1 MELRRLSIKAFGKF
15 KDFHLS
21 FKPGLN
27 VIYGPNESGKT
38 TLYSF
43 VRSCL
48 CGLSEAELARYQPW
62 DGSELGGELVIVQ
75 NEGEKALNC
84 QTINRLLERN
94 LADSLLFFSDEE
106 DVTIQKAQDSI
117 TARLKSN
124 LQRIEEAQLMRDLLE
139 KVPVYSE
146 KLLSEKKRLEEEL
159 IQLKRE
165 IEKLHQDRQKLFLR
179 CEEASR
185 IRYRLSILEEE
196 RAKLQAQLT
205 HLEENFR
212 RRLEEIER
220 DIAKELERVKDSIEK
235 EMSLPMLN
243 DEQYKRLHE
252 VKFQL
257 EEKEKALKE
266 RTAGLKELS
275 NLLQKITLERD
286 ELLRTLRGEDLETFR
301 LKLKNLKLSY
311 KLLETNAKQLQEFE
325 SRYESHWKSFENLNE
340 SSLERL
346 EQEAS
351 MDLNQEEQ
359 QLQDRLRSFQEQA
372 VQFRIKIRRLRIES
386 VIMLFTAAMFTVF
399 GFVLSNWWFVLSG
412 GMGFGSIFAVLSA
425 YKSDKKLAEVEEDAI
440 KCQLE
445 LRAIEKRKASA
456 LQKFL
461 SNFGVRGFAELK
473 ESYKRYKDWLRE
485 RDKFEQL
492 RKDLE
497 KESKDLLKE
506 LKQYGAAEITD
517 VPSVILRLEEII
529 SQIDERNVRIA
540 QLKENLERMKNDVT
554 MLEQEL
560 RSKTHE
566 LKQLL
571 SDLDLADLD
580 EVEVAWERRR
590 HIESLTLQ
598 KESLEHM
605 KKCVEMVNL
614 DCLSKRYTDLSDMMK
629 EKNKLEGLLVSTQ
642 EELIKLRADLE
653 KLEKDAEEDLLTEK
667 ILDTLKR
674 YSLVQGELLILG
686 KKLERS
692 QPLLHFLSGE
702 LEKLTGSYVRNF
714 TNLFINIFKR
724 FSKMAEDVIVDKDL
738 SIRIS
743 ARNELQLIKNV
754 LSRATLDQLMF
765 SYKLALYEAM
775 ELPESLPLIIDNFL
789 IRFDEERLRSAA
801 DILKECSRKRQIVLM
816 TSDRKL
822 IDLLKVEPIAV
833 LQA

>member
-1 MELRRLSIKAFGKF
+1 MSIEGFGKF

-38 TLYSF
+38 TLYNF

-62 DGSELGGELVIVQ
+62 DGSELGGELVIVRD
-75 NEGEKALNC
+75 GEERVLNC
-84 QTINRLLERN
+84 QTIDRLLERN
-94 LADSLLFFSDEE
+94 LADSLLFLSDEE

-124 LQRIEEAQLMRDLLE
+124 LQRVEEAQLMKDLLE

-146 KLLSEKKRLEEEL
+146 KLLSGKKRLEEEL
-159 IQLKRE
+159 IQLKCE
-165 IEKLHQDRQKLFLR
+165 IEKLQQARQKLFLR
-179 CEEASR
+179 CEEASK
-185 IRYRLSILEEE
+185 IRRRLSMLEEE

-205 HLEENFR
+205 HLEKNFR
-212 RRLEEIER
+212 RRLEEIELE
-220 DIAKELERVKDSIEK
+220 ITEELERVKDSIEK
-235 EMSLPMLN
+235 ETSLPMLN

-266 RTAGLKELS
+266 RTAKLKELS
-275 NLLQKITLERD
+275 NLLQKTTLERD
-286 ELLRTLRGEDLETFR
+286 ELLETLKGEDLETFR

-311 KLLETNAKQLQEFE
+311 KLFETNAKQLQEFE
-325 SRYESHWKSFENLNE
+325 SKYESHWKSFESLSE

-351 MDLNQEEQ
+351 ADLNQEEQ
-359 QLQDRLRSFQEQA
+359 QLQDRLRSLQERA
-372 VQFRIKIRRLRIES
+372 AQFKIKIRRLRIGS
-386 VIMLFTAAMFTVF
+386 VIMLFTAVIFTVF

-412 GMGFGSIFAVLSA
+412 GLGFGSIFAVLSA
-425 YKSDKKLAEVEEDAI
+425 YKSDKKLAEVEEDSI
-440 KCQLE
+440 RCQLE
-445 LRAIEKRKASA
+445 LRAIEKRKASV
-456 LQKFL
+456 LHKFL
-461 SNFGVRGFAELK
+461 SNFGVKGFVELK
-473 ESYKRYKDWLRE
+473 ESYERYKNWLRE

-506 LKQYGAAEITD
+506 LKQYGATEVTD

-529 SQIDERNVRIA
+529 SQIDEKNVRIA
-540 QLKENLERMKNDVT
+540 QLKEHLERMKSDVT
-554 MLEQEL
+554 TLEQEL
-560 RSKTHE
+560 RSKVHE

-571 SDLDLADLD
+571 SDLGLADFD
-580 EVEVAWERRR
+580 EVEVAWKRR
-590 HIESLTLQ
+590 HHVENLTLR
-598 KESLEHM
+598 KESLEYM

-614 DCLSKRYTDLSDMMK
+614 NCLLKQYADLSDMMK
-629 EKNKLEGLLVSTQ
+629 EKAKLEELLVSTQ
-642 EELIKLRADLE
+642 EESIKLGADLE
-653 KLEKDAEEDLLTEK
+653 KLEKDVEEHLLTEK
-667 ILDTLKR
+667 MLDTLKR

-692 QPLLHFLSGE
+692 QPLLHFLSSE
-702 LEKLTGSYVRNF
+702 LEKLTGSYVKNF
-714 TNLFINIFKR
+714 TNLFISVFKR
-724 FSKMAEDVIVDKDL
+724 FSKIADDVIVDKDL

-743 ARNELQLIKNV
+743 AGNELQLIKNV
-754 LSRATLDQLMF
+754 LSRATLDQLTF
-765 SYKLALYEAM
+765 SYKLALYEVM
-775 ELPESLPLIIDNFL
+775 ELSESLPLIIDNFL

-822 IDLLKVEPIAV
+822 VDLLKVEPIAV